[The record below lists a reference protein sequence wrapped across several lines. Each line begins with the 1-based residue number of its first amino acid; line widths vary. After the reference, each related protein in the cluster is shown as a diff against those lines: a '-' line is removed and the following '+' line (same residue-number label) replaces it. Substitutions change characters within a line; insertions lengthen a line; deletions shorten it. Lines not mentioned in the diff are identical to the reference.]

1 MKTNLVS
8 FALLIQLL
16 AQPMLAKDHQIN
28 PADYA
33 LTATITA
40 VEEVS
45 ATTGAR
51 ITERAPAFC
60 SDPQPGFQTGYCRH
74 VRRSARVTNEKT
86 TYYALTA
93 RIGDKIY
100 ELHSGMRFGVG
111 EFRAKVTKFGIELL
125 TTDAKGR
132 LVAVSTGIA
141 KESLASG
148 K

>member
-1 MKTNLVS
+1 MKTNLTS
-8 FALLIQLL
+8 LAILIQLL
-16 AQPMLAKDHQIN
+16 AQPMLAKDRKIN
-28 PADYA
+28 PADYP
-33 LTATITA
+33 LTATITT

-45 ATTGAR
+45 ETTGAR
-51 ITERAPAFC
+51 INERL
-60 SDPQPGFQTGYCRH
+60 SETLNKKGVHG
-74 VRRSARVTNEKT
+74 SARIRNVTT